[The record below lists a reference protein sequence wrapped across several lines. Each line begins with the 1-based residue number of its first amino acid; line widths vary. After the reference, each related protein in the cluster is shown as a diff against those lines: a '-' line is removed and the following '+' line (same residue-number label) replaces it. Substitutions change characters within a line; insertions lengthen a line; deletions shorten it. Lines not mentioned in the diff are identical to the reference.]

1 MVVVDGGRSFV
12 ASEEEEGSSCREKAG
27 DDLRRLLK
35 KRFIW
40 CVE

>member
-27 DDLRRLLK
+27 DDLRRAAFEKEVHLV
-35 KRFIW
+35 
-40 CVE
+40 C